1 MTKKSEE
8 NILNISNLHKRFGKL
23 EVLKGIS
30 LTVTEGEV
38 VVIIGPSGSG
48 KSTLLRCIN
57 FLEKSQSGE
66 IYFEGHLIE
75 RKEKVIN
82 QMRQNVGMVFQ
93 HFNLFPH
100 KTVIQNV
107 IEGPIQV
114 KGMSKKE
121 AMDLCEDLLEKV
133 GLSDKTDV
141 YPAMLSG
148 GQKQR
153 VAIARTLAM
162 QPKVILFDEPTSAL
176 DPELVGEV
184 LTVMKDL
191 AREGMTMV
199 VVTHE
204 MGFAKEVGDRVVFM
218 DDGKILE
225 EGNPADMFVNPQNDR
240 TRTFLGKILLAV

>member
-1 MTKKSEE
+1 MNDRVQDKK
-8 NILNISNLHKRFGKL
+8 ILEVHDLHKSFGKL
-23 EVLKGIS
+23 EVLKGIDLS
-30 LTVTEGEV
+30 VGEGEV

-57 FLEKSQSGE
+57 FLETSQKGE
-66 IYFEGHLIE
+66 IFIDGKLIE
-75 RKEKVIN
+75 RKEAIIN
-82 QMRQNVGMVFQ
+82 EMRENVGMVFQ

-100 KTVIQNV
+100 KTVLNNV
-107 IEGPIQV
+107 TEGPIQV
-114 KGMSKKE
+114 KGMKKQE
-121 AMDLCEDLLEKV
+121 AIELAEELLEKV
-133 GLSDKTDV
+133 GLSDKKDV

-162 QPKVILFDEPTSAL
+162 KPEIILFDEPTSAL

-184 LTVMKDL
+184 LSVMKGL
-191 AREGMTMV
+191 ATEGMTMV

-204 MGFAKEVGDRVVFM
+204 MGFAKEVSDRVLFM

-225 EGNPADMFVNPQNDR
+225 EGDPQDLFDNPQHER
-240 TRTFLGKILLAV
+240 TQTFISNII